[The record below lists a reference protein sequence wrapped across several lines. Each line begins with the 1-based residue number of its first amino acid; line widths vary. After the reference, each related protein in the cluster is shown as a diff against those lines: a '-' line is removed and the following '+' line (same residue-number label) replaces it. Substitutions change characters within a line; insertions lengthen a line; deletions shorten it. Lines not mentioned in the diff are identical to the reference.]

1 MLLEFDKLKFKIKS
15 AFFDKRTDYQKSST
29 LGASFYTKQPDEIIF
44 TVSGKFMSSRNN
56 LGAINKDNYLKI
68 FIDSDKGIDLND
80 CEKVNNSVN
89 NILDEKDYIK
99 AQYYLEISSPGLERN
114 LRRDE
119 QFLDNINKK
128 IEVHL
133 YNSINNNKTVTGI
146 LKEYNENNIV
156 IDDIKIEKSNITSA
170 KTIYNWE
177 EC

>member
-1 MLLEFDKLKFKIKS
+1 MTSLEKKIEDLVKPIIENLGYKVY
-15 AFFDKRTDYQKSST
+15 DVIYQKE
-29 LGASFYTKQPDEIIF
+29 G
-44 TVSGKFMSSRNN
+44 
-56 LGAINKDNYLKI
+56 KDNYLKI

-89 NILDEKDYIK
+89 DILDEKDYIK

-119 QFLDNINKK
+119 QFLDNINQK

-133 YNSINNNKTVTGI
+133 YNSINNKKIITGI
-146 LKEYNENNIV
+146 LQEYTNDYLI
-156 IDDIKIEKSNITSA
+156 IDNIKIENSNIASA

>member
-1 MLLEFDKLKFKIKS
+1 MTSLEKKIEDLVKPIIENLGYKVY
-15 AFFDKRTDYQKSST
+15 DVIYQKE
-29 LGASFYTKQPDEIIF
+29 G
-44 TVSGKFMSSRNN
+44 
-56 LGAINKDNYLKI
+56 KDNYLKI

-89 NILDEKDYIK
+89 DILDEKDYIK

-146 LKEYNENNIV
+146 LKEYNKNNIV

>member
-1 MLLEFDKLKFKIKS
+1 MTSLEKKIEDLVKPIIENLGYKVY
-15 AFFDKRTDYQKSST
+15 DVIYQKE
-29 LGASFYTKQPDEIIF
+29 G
-44 TVSGKFMSSRNN
+44 
-56 LGAINKDNYLKI
+56 KDNYLKI

-156 IDDIKIEKSNITSA
+156 VDDIKIEKSNITSA

>member
-1 MLLEFDKLKFKIKS
+1 MTSLEKKIEDLVKPIIENLGYKVY
-15 AFFDKRTDYQKSST
+15 DVIYQKE
-29 LGASFYTKQPDEIIF
+29 G
-44 TVSGKFMSSRNN
+44 
-56 LGAINKDNYLKI
+56 KDNYLKI

-133 YNSINNNKTVTGI
+133 YNSINNKKTVTGI

>member
-1 MLLEFDKLKFKIKS
+1 MTSLEKKIEDLVKPIIENLGYKVY
-15 AFFDKRTDYQKSST
+15 DVIYQKE
-29 LGASFYTKQPDEIIF
+29 G
-44 TVSGKFMSSRNN
+44 
-56 LGAINKDNYLKI
+56 KDNYLKI

>member
-1 MLLEFDKLKFKIKS
+1 MTSLEKKIEELVKPIIENLGYKVY
-15 AFFDKRTDYQKSST
+15 DVLYQKE
-29 LGASFYTKQPDEIIF
+29 G
-44 TVSGKFMSSRNN
+44 
-56 LGAINKDNYLKI
+56 KDNYLRI
-68 FIDSDKGIDLND
+68 FIDSPKGINLND
-80 CEKVNNSVN
+80 CELVNNSIDS
-89 NILDEKDYIK
+89 ILDEKDYIK

-133 YNSINNNKTVTGI
+133 YNSINNKKIITGI
-146 LKEYNENNIV
+146 LQEYTNDYLI
-156 IDDIKIEKSNITSA
+156 IDNIKIKNSNIASA

>member
-1 MLLEFDKLKFKIKS
+1 MTSLEKKIEDLVKPIIENLGYKIY
-15 AFFDKRTDYQKSST
+15 DVIYQKE
-29 LGASFYTKQPDEIIF
+29 G
-44 TVSGKFMSSRNN
+44 
-56 LGAINKDNYLKI
+56 KDNYLKI

-89 NILDEKDYIK
+89 DILDEKDYIK

>member
-1 MLLEFDKLKFKIKS
+1 MTSLEKKIEDLVKPIIENLGYKVY
-15 AFFDKRTDYQKSST
+15 DVIYQKE
-29 LGASFYTKQPDEIIF
+29 G
-44 TVSGKFMSSRNN
+44 
-56 LGAINKDNYLKI
+56 KDNYLKI
-68 FIDSDKGIDLND
+68 FIDGDKGIDLND

>member
-1 MLLEFDKLKFKIKS
+1 MTSLEKKIEDLVKPIIENLGYKVY
-15 AFFDKRTDYQKSST
+15 DVIYQKE
-29 LGASFYTKQPDEIIF
+29 G
-44 TVSGKFMSSRNN
+44 
-56 LGAINKDNYLKI
+56 KDNYLRV
-68 FIDSDKGIDLND
+68 FIDSNKGIDLND
-80 CEKVNNSVN
+80 CEKVNDSVN
-89 NILDEKDYIK
+89 DILDEKDYIK

-133 YNSINNNKTVTGI
+133 YNSINNKKIITGI
-146 LKEYNENNIV
+146 LQEYTNDYLI
-156 IDDIKIEKSNITSA
+156 IDNIKIENSNIASA